1 MTRADRLA
9 VALGARGL
17 RTRGFDNRAVGE
29 WIAEAVIDF
38 ADSQLARYC
47 ACGECGLDPATWECE
62 SREVAS

>member
-29 WIAEAVIDF
+29 WIAWQVVNIGGA
-38 ADSQLARYC
+38 A
-47 ACGECGLDPATWECE
+47 
-62 SREVAS
+62 